1 MDQKE
6 AMNILQELV
15 KKSTLTDSEKEAV
28 TTAIGILSWT
38 TLSKGVLKARKE
50 KRDKSLEW

>member
-1 MDQKE
+1 
-6 AMNILQELV
+6 L

-38 TLSKGVLKARKE
+38 TLSKGTIKARKE